1 MDAKKRVAVPA
12 SWLGKK
18 EGEELYVVL
27 HPSKQFLAVITPVE
41 FLRMQDKLATAGLTP
56 AQQQEARRLLFGGAH
71 RVVTDA
77 QGRVLLPEE
86 HCRQAGL
93 KSQVVFVGSGS
104 RFEIWDDER
113 FAARRAEAEA
123 LFLQAADAIGL

>member
-1 MDAKKRVAVPA
+1 MDAKKRVAVPS
-12 SWLGKK
+12 SWLVKK

-27 HPSKQFLAVITPVE
+27 HPTKEFLAVMTPLE

-56 AQQQEARRLLFGGAH
+56 AQQQEARRALFGGAH
-71 RVVTDA
+71 RVVTDG

-93 KSQVVFVGSGS
+93 KNQVVFVGSGS
-104 RFEIWDDER
+104 RFEIWDDAR
-113 FAARRAEAEA
+113 FAARRTESEP